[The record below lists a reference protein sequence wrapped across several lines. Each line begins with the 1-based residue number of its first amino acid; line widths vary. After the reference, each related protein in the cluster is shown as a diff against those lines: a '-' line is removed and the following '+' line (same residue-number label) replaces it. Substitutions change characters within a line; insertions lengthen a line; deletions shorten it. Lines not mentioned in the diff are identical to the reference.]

1 MKFQYV
7 LPFLI
12 FGLIAVALG
21 VGLTLKPSEIP
32 SALINKPVPEFTLPP
47 VKGRTDG
54 FSSADLKTGKPS
66 LVNVFASWCIPCR
79 AEHPVLTAFAKRGVA
94 PLYGLNYKDKPDAA
108 RAFLDE
114 LGDPFTKIGAD
125 LNGRVS
131 IDWGVYGVPE
141 TFVVSGDGRIIYKHI
156 GPMTETTITDT
167 ILPLLEKLQP

>member
-7 LPFLI
+7 LPFLV

-32 SALINKPVPEFTLPP
+32 SALINKPVPEFSLPP

-79 AEHPVLTAFAKRGVA
+79 AEHPILTAFAKRGVA

-156 GPMTETTITDT
+156 GPMTEATITDT
-167 ILPLLEKLQP
+167 ILPLLEKLQK